1 MFDTSKS
8 ILQII
13 PPNKF
18 ISETSILVKRDD
30 LIDPIVSGNKWRKLK
45 YSFQKAQQDKKD
57 TIVTF
62 GGAYSNHL
70 IATAKAGNLAGF
82 KTIGIV
88 RGEELNAN
96 SNSILKQCASWGMEL
111 HFISR
116 SEYFMKE
123 DKAYLDDLHQQY
135 PNSYIVPEG
144 GASYYGMIGCQ
155 ETWKELEAGQIDSI
169 FLAAGTGTTT
179 AGILMGA
186 PEHVKVYCVPVLA
199 GDFMRDAIKKQLTY
213 ALFDDAYV
221 EEKMNQLVV
230 LNDYHFGKY
239 GKSTAE
245 LEQFITEVK
254 ENINLPLD
262 KIYTGKAFFAL
273 VDSFRKGLLI
283 AKNKCVFLH
292 TGGI

>member
-8 ILQII
+8 ILQVI

-18 ISETSILVKRDD
+18 IEGASILIKRDD

-45 YSFQKAQQDKKD
+45 YTFQKAEQDKKD

-70 IATAKAGNLAGF
+70 IATAKAGNIAGF
-82 KTIGIV
+82 KTVGIV
-88 RGEELNAN
+88 RGDELNVD
-96 SNSILKQCASWGMEL
+96 SNTIMQQCTSWGMEL

-123 DKAYLDDLHQQY
+123 DAAYLDDLHQQY

-155 ETWKELEAGQIDSI
+155 EIWKELEGQAIDSI
-169 FLAAGTGTTT
+169 FLAAGTGTTC

-199 GDFMRDAIKKQLTY
+199 GDFMQDAIKKQLTY
-213 ALFDDAYV
+213 ALFDDAFV

-239 GKSTAE
+239 GKMTEE
-245 LEQFITEVK
+245 LEQFIAEVK

-273 VDSFRKGLLI
+273 VDSFKNGLLTSD
-283 AKNKCVFLH
+283 NKCLFLH
-292 TGGI
+292 TGGL